1 MKANASKKVLTALLA
16 VCMALALVACGGT
29 EAPGSAAASGSTA
42 ASESSGP
49 ASTAS
54 QSEPASSQA
63 DPSAYTVTFEVPEGF
78 EAADASQTGA
88 AELYVADDGSNVN
101 VVILD
106 NPGGGIEG
114 VVTQEM
120 MTASIEQG
128 LEAQTGTDVALNDV
142 EFSTYHVGPCEAYRI
157 SYTVELNGLNI
168 MQICVGVSTDKAY
181 TISYTDMTGGSRAD
195 VFEQSVASIAAVEA

>member
-1 MKANASKKVLTALLA
+1 MKANASKKVLAALLA

-42 ASESSGP
+42 TSESSGP

-114 VVTQEM
+114 VVT
-120 MTASIEQG
+120 
-128 LEAQTGTDVALNDV
+128 
-142 EFSTYHVGPCEAYRI
+142 
-157 SYTVELNGLNI
+157 
-168 MQICVGVSTDKAY
+168 
-181 TISYTDMTGGSRAD
+181 
-195 VFEQSVASIAAVEA
+195 

>member
-1 MKANASKKVLTALLA
+1 MKANASKKVLAALLA

-42 ASESSGP
+42 TSESSGP

-128 LEAQTGTDVALNDV
+128 LEAQTGTDVTLNDV

-168 MQICVGVSTDKAY
+168 MQICVGVSADKAY
-181 TISYTDMTGGSRAD
+181 TISYTDMTGGSCAD

>member
-1 MKANASKKVLTALLA
+1 MSAST
-16 VCMALALVACGGT
+16 T
-29 EAPGSAAASGSTA
+29 APGSAAASGSTA
-42 ASESSGP
+42 ASESSGS

-128 LEAQTGTDVALNDV
+128 LEAQTGTDVTLNDV

-168 MQICVGVSTDKAY
+168 MQICVGVSADKAY